1 MSQPT
6 FPPSPE
12 ITRAEAIDLLL
23 SSVAMEELGLSHII
37 NAEGEK
43 LQFILGTLPGLTGGN
58 ATLEDVLRANGSVR
72 DLLESASQ
80 NTILLHAK
88 MASAFNAPVIPGAT
102 GATGATGP
110 TAGPIGITGPAG
122 GTGPTGA
129 TGATGADGPVGA
141 TGANGPSGATGGVG
155 DTGPEGPTGP
165 EGASGP
171 NLTTTNAFAA
181 NTVGSTI
188 VLILG
193 TASVPL
199 PNSQLLT
206 PGIAPNGTNTV
217 FTVGPAGRYRI
228 SYHINTTLALG
239 LGARL
244 MINGVENE
252 ASRLLPAVN
261 TSTYSNEIEVD
272 LTTSSTVALQM
283 FSPLGLGTA
292 ILLPGSCGASLTIIR
307 LS

>member
-1 MSQPT
+1 M
-6 FPPSPE
+6 
-12 ITRAEAIDLLL
+12 
-23 SSVAMEELGLSHII
+23 
-37 NAEGEK
+37 
-43 LQFILGTLPGLTGGN
+43 
-58 ATLEDVLRANGSVR
+58 
-72 DLLESASQ
+72 
-80 NTILLHAK
+80 
-88 MASAFNAPVIPGAT
+88 
-102 GATGATGP
+102 
-110 TAGPIGITGPAG
+110 
-122 GTGPTGA
+122 
-129 TGATGADGPVGA
+129 
-141 TGANGPSGATGGVG
+141 G